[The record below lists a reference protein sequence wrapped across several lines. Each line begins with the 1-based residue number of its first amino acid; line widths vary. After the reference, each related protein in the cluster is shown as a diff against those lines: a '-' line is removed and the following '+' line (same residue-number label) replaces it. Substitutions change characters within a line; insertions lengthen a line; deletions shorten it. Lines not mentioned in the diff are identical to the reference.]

1 MYLDNFD
8 ALQYSFNN
16 NRIYVRGGY
25 LYVDFFFI
33 LQGFFLIKNWDSKE
47 DAYCVT
53 SKYIVGRLKRFFPV
67 VFTAAVLMFIIQV
80 VYCGGVKE
88 ISRLC
93 VEITMQITFVSQ
105 LFAFVS
111 LGKGGIFWFLSASLI
126 GGTLVIFIYSLMG
139 KKFLILA
146 PLMMAIFYNNIY
158 SICGNTDTWYDLALG
173 GTVKSSIERA
183 VAGIILGI
191 ISKYISDQLRKLN
204 FRRWVI
210 IFGKI
215 VTMLMV
221 IATICIT
228 IYIPHSVID
237 FYVLFLFALM
247 LIFADNVYS
256 GKNSMITDFMNE
268 LCMPMY
274 IYQVFCMLVV
284 EKCTESRYF
293 FGILVVVLDLVISVI
308 WIKCLSKIQIKKL
321 LILEK

>member
-1 MYLDNFD
+1 
-8 ALQYSFNN
+8 
-16 NRIYVRGGY
+16 
-25 LYVDFFFI
+25 
-33 LQGFFLIKNWDSKE
+33 
-47 DAYCVT
+47 
-53 SKYIVGRLKRFFPV
+53 
-67 VFTAAVLMFIIQV
+67 MFVIQV
-80 VYCGGVKE
+80 VSCGGVKE

-126 GGTLVIFIYSLMG
+126 GGTLVIFICSLMG

-158 SICGNTDTWYDLALG
+158 SICGNTDTWYDLVLG

-191 ISKYISDQLRKLN
+191 ISKYISYQLRKLN

-221 IATICIT
+221 IAAICIT

-237 FYVLFLFALM
+237 FYVLFLFALI

-256 GKNSMITDFMNE
+256 GKNCMITDFMNE

-284 EKCTESRYF
+284 EKCTESSYF

-308 WIKCLSKIQIKKL
+308 WIKCLSKIHIKKL